1 MAIIKNPMESST
13 SNYLNGVS
21 LINTNPIMMKMS
33 EFAKLCQD
41 LTTCISYT
49 NSDLNINSS
58 DYYHSTQWMVS
69 KLALIKTIT
78 DFYPTPGKDKYGFTT
93 NNWQNLAI
101 KYASDM
107 LDKTP
112 EAKSYIIQTGPCKG
126 WTFENFDKVSMAY
139 LNDPSTDAMK
149 KMWWIDTY
157 ASVPFFS
164 DTAVQD
170 VENFFKSACIGM
182 VNSMTPVCDQLID
195 APYWLH
201 Y

>member
-1 MAIIKNPMESST
+1 MESST
-13 SNYLNGVS
+13 SNYSNGLS
-21 LINTNPIMMKMS
+21 LINTKPIEMKMS
-33 EFAKLCQD
+33 QFAKLCKD
-41 LTTCISYT
+41 LTMCVSYT

-69 KLALIKTIT
+69 KLALIKTIAVY
-78 DFYPTPGKDKYGFTT
+78 YPTPGKDSLGFST
-93 NNWQNLAI
+93 NDWQNLAI
-101 KYASDM
+101 KYASNM

-112 EAKSYIIQTGPCKG
+112 EAKSSTIQDGPCKG
-126 WTFENFDKVSMAY
+126 WTFGNFDKVCMAY
-139 LNDPSTDAMK
+139 LNDSSVDAMK

-164 DTAVQD
+164 DAAVPD
-170 VENFFKSACIGM
+170 VENFFKSVCIGM
-182 VNSMTPVCDQLID
+182 VGAMTPVLDQTIE